1 MDAFGYVDL
10 KRKAGPSLK
19 SFEVEK
25 DSTSEYIESAAAGG
39 IISYSIDPSIKTQDE
54 QHLIKTYRELSNA
67 AEIDQA
73 LQEIVNETLIFD
85 VANKK
90 AVEIGFANESSEKL
104 SESIKKKIISEFDN
118 VYELFDFKNKGA
130 DIFRKW
136 YIDGKIYFLKVVPEG
151 SKDGVERIVR
161 IDPMKMKKVTEL
173 PKKDADGI
181 IDLSKIQTW
190 FVFSDSFQ
198 TNTYHIQKGMK
209 VKPDSVIFVDSGLK
223 NEETDQTIGYLYK
236 SIVPYNNLKLME
248 DSLLIYRVSRSPERR
263 AFYID
268 VGQLPKQKAEE
279 YLKSLMNRFKTK
291 LVYDSKTGTILDKK
305 NVLSMVEDF
314 WLPRRDGKGTEIQ
327 TLPGAENL
335 GVIQDV
341 TYFKRKLYQSLNV
354 PMSRFDE
361 EKESSFTF
369 GHATEINRDE
379 YRFKKFIDKLR
390 NKFILLFEDLLKTQ
404 LVLKKII
411 VEEDW
416 AEIHGSIEWI
426 YTEDNYFVEFK
437 EQELLNSRLAILQQ
451 IDPFLDKYFTREWVF
466 ENVLKYSEKEITQ
479 LLKELPP
486 LPPPENEIPN
496 TPPAPPTVLPQGLG
510 ND

>member
-1 MDAFGYVDL
+1 MNAFGYVDL
-10 KRKAGPSLK
+10 KRKEGPALK
-19 SFEVEK
+19 SFEIDK
-25 DSTSEYIESAAAGG
+25 DSASEYVEAAGAGG
-39 IISYSIDPSIKTQDE
+39 IISYSIDPTIKTQDE
-54 QHLIKTYRELSNA
+54 QHLIKSYRELSNS

-73 LQEIVNETLIFD
+73 IQEIVNEIFVFD

-90 AVEIGFANESSEKL
+90 AVEIAFSENESKSDEI
-104 SESIKKKIISEFDN
+104 SASIKKKIIAEFDN
-118 VYELFDFKNKGA
+118 VYELLDFKNKGS

-136 YIDGKIYFLKVVPEG
+136 YIDGKLYYLKIVPEG
-151 SKDGVERIVR
+151 GKNGVERVVR
-161 IDPMKMKKVTEL
+161 IDPMKMKKVVEL

-181 IDLSKIQTW
+181 IDLSKIKTW
-190 FVFSDSFQ
+190 YVFSENFQ

-209 VKPDSVIFVDSGLK
+209 VKPDSIIFVDSGLK
-223 NEETDQTIGYLYK
+223 NEETDQSIGYLYK
-236 SIVPYNNLKLME
+236 AIVPFNNLKLME

-314 WLPRRDGKGTEIQ
+314 WLPRRDGRGTEIQ

-354 PMSRFDE
+354 PISRFDE
-361 EKESSFTF
+361 EKDSTFTF
-369 GHATEINRDE
+369 GRQTEINRDE
-379 YRFKKFIDKLR
+379 FRFKKFIDRLR
-390 NKFILLFEDLLKTQ
+390 NKFVTLFEDLLKTQ
-404 LVLKKII
+404 LILKKII

-416 AEIHGSIEWI
+416 AQIHNSIEWI
-426 YTEDNYFVEFK
+426 FTEDNYFVEFK
-437 EQELLNSRLAILQQ
+437 EQELINSRLAILGQ
-451 IDPFLDKYFTREWVF
+451 IDQFLDKYFTKEWILK
-466 ENVLKYSEKEITQ
+466 NVLKYSEKEVNQ
-479 LLKELPP
+479 LKKELPKVDSQDT
-486 LPPPENEIPN
+486 ENSN
-496 TPPAPPTVLPQGLG
+496 APSQLPQGLG